1 MQLKLS
7 VKLNKTTMKKTFEIT
22 ILFIVLLAVFVSVAM
37 VFLKPNT
44 DQVACTME
52 AKICPD
58 GSAVGRSGP
67 KCEFAEC
74 PVAVSEKSFILEAKI
89 GEMKSGLD
97 VSVTPISVVEDS
109 RCPSDVTCIQAGTVR
124 VKIKILSGL
133 GESEMIATLNGTPI
147 TTEVEQI
154 ELVEVTPYP
163 NSKTKINVSDYVF
176 KFKISKR
183 NDSALLNDKIF
194 VSQPLKNTVVKSPL
208 VVKGE
213 ARGNWYFE
221 ASFPVVLIDANGKEL
236 ALSPAQAKTDW
247 MTTEFV
253 PFEVTLTFS
262 TPLTKTGTLILK
274 KDNPSGLPEN
284 DASISIPVRFEI

>member
-1 MQLKLS
+1 
-7 VKLNKTTMKKTFEIT
+7 MKKTFEII
-22 ILFIVLLAVFVSVAM
+22 ILLIVLLAVSASAIM
-37 VFLKPNT
+37 VFLKPKTN
-44 DQVACTME
+44 QVACTME

-74 PVAVSEKSFILEAKI
+74 PITTNEKSIILETKI
-89 GEMKSGLD
+89 RETKSGLD
-97 VSVTPISVVEDS
+97 VSVTPVSIVEDS

-133 GESEMIATLNGTPI
+133 GTSEMIATLNGTPI
-147 TTEVEQI
+147 TTEAEQI
-154 ELVEVTPYP
+154 ELEEVTPYP
-163 NSKTKINVSDYVF
+163 NSKIKINASDYVF

-183 NDSALLNDKIF
+183 NSIALLNDKIF
-194 VSQPLKNTVVKSPL
+194 VSQPLENTVIKSPL

-221 ASFPVVLIDANGKEL
+221 ASFPVILIDGNGKEI
-236 ALSPAQAKTDW
+236 AISPAQAKTDW

-253 PFEVTLTFS
+253 PFEVSLSFQK
-262 TPLTKTGTLILK
+262 PLTKTGTLILK

-284 DASISIPVRFEI
+284 DGSISIPVRFEL

>member
-7 VKLNKTTMKKTFEIT
+7 AKLNKNIMKKTFEIV
-22 ILFIVLLAVFVSVAM
+22 ILLIVLLAVSASVLM

-44 DQVACTME
+44 DQIACTME

-74 PVAVSEKSFILEAKI
+74 PVVVSEKSLILEAKI
-89 GEMKSGLD
+89 GETKSGLG
-97 VSVTPISVVEDS
+97 VSVTPISIVEDS

-163 NSKTKINVSDYVF
+163 NSKTKINTPDYVL
-176 KFKISKR
+176 KLKISKR
-183 NDSALLNDKIF
+183 NDTALLNDKIF
-194 VSQPLKNTVVKSPL
+194 VSQPLENTVVKSPL

-262 TPLTKTGTLILK
+262 KPLTKTGTLILK

>member
-7 VKLNKTTMKKTFEIT
+7 VKLNKTPMKKTFEIT

-74 PVAVSEKSFILEAKI
+74 PVAVNEKSLILEAKI
-89 GEMKSGLD
+89 GETKSGLD
-97 VSVTPISVVEDS
+97 VSVTPISIVEDS

-133 GESEMIATLNGTPI
+133 GASEMVASLNGTPI

-154 ELVEVTPYP
+154 ELIEVTPYP
-163 NSKTKINVSDYVF
+163 NSKIKINISDYVF

-183 NDSALLNDKIF
+183 NIPTLLSDKIF
-194 VSQPLKNTVVKSPL
+194 VIQPLENAVVKSPL

-221 ASFPVVLIDANGKEL
+221 ASFPVTLVDGNGKEL
-236 ALSPAQAKTDW
+236 VVSPAQAKADW

-253 PFEVTLTFS
+253 PFEVALTFS
-262 TPLTKTGTLILK
+262 KPSTKTGTLILK